1 MRDCGGMII
10 HLLLVAIEKQLPLK
24 PHHFMKSLFIILA
37 SFLLT
42 TGLLAQDY
50 AIEQLENSPR
60 HHEWVE
66 VEYDGRTVH
75 SFVAYPETNEE
86 TLAVIVIHEN
96 RGLNEWA
103 RSFTDQVAAAGYIA
117 IAPDLLSEFSEE
129 YTKTSDFSTSDG
141 AREALY
147 NLDPEQIT
155 QDLKAVQEYILSVP
169 ASNGKVVVVGFC
181 WGGSQSFRFATN
193 DDVPEAFMV
202 FYGSAP
208 EDAAAVQNISA
219 PVYGFYGENDQR
231 INSGIPYIQKM
242 MEESGK
248 TYEYEIYDGAG
259 HAFMRA
265 GDDPNADPA
274 SKNARNAAWERLK
287 NLLSEID

>member
-1 MRDCGGMII
+1 
-10 HLLLVAIEKQLPLK
+10 
-24 PHHFMKSLFIILA
+24 MKLFFFVIA

-42 TGLLAQDY
+42 TGLMAQDY

-66 VEYDGRTVH
+66 VEYGGRTVH

-96 RGLNEWA
+96 RGLNDWA
-103 RSFTDQVAAAGYIA
+103 RSFTDQVAATGYIA
-117 IAPDLLSEFSEE
+117 IAPDLLSGFSDE
-129 YTKTSDFSTSDG
+129 YQKTSDFSTSDD

-147 NLDPEQIT
+147 TLDPAQIT
-155 QDLKAVQEYILSVP
+155 ADLKAVQEYILNVP
-169 ASNGKVVVVGFC
+169 ASDGEVVVAGFC
-181 WGGSQSFRFATN
+181 WGGSQTFRFATN
-193 DDVPEAFMV
+193 NDVPEAFMV

-208 EDAAAVQNISA
+208 EDPEAVQNISA

-231 INSGIPYIQKM
+231 INSGIPAIEKM
-242 MEESGK
+242 MNEYGK

-265 GDDPNADPA
+265 GDDPNADQA
-274 SKNARNAAWERLK
+274 SKAARDAAWNRLK

>member
-1 MRDCGGMII
+1 
-10 HLLLVAIEKQLPLK
+10 
-24 PHHFMKSLFIILA
+24 MKSLVFVFA
-37 SFLLT
+37 SFLIIP
-42 TGLLAQDY
+42 GLMAQDY
-50 AIEQLENSPR
+50 ATEQLENSPR

-66 VEYDGRTVH
+66 IEYDGRTIH

-96 RGLNEWA
+96 RGLNDWA

-117 IAPDLLSEFSEE
+117 IAPDLLSGFSDE
-129 YTKTSDFSTSDG
+129 YEKTSAFPSSDA

-147 NLDPEQIT
+147 TLDTDQIT
-155 QDLKAVQEYILSVP
+155 EDLKAVQEYILTVP
-169 ASNGKVVVVGFC
+169 ASDGKVVVAGFC
-181 WGGSQSFRFATN
+181 WGGSQTFRFATN
-193 DDVPEAFMV
+193 SEVPEAFVV

-208 EDAAAVQNISA
+208 DDPEAVQNISA

-231 INSGIPYIQKM
+231 INSGIPDIEKM
-242 MEESGK
+242 MNEYGK

-265 GDDPNADPA
+265 GDDPKADQA
-274 SKNARNAAWERLK
+274 SKAARDTAWERLK
-287 NLLSEID
+287 NLLAEID